1 MKKNYKQTETG
12 KKMFIEMQQKDRE
25 LKEARIKEKEEAS
38 KKYEQIYKSRKT
50 NRSVERSDKGNKGTT
65 NVGY

>member
-1 MKKNYKQTETG
+1 
-12 KKMFIEMQQKDRE
+12 MQQKDRE